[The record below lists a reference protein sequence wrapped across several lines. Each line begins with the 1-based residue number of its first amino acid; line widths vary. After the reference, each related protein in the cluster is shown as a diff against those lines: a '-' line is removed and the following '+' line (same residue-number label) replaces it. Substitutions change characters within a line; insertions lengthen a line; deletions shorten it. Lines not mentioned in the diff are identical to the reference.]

1 MAEGKEVLPIELKVL
16 FEQLNGLFVSEA
28 GLPDLCQ
35 EKVTSI
41 DAVVVVRLAINAL
54 QDIFHIC

>member
-1 MAEGKEVLPIELKVL
+1 MAEGKKVLPIELKVL

-41 DAVVVVRLAINAL
+41 DAVVVVRLDLDAL
-54 QDIFHIC
+54 QDALHVC